1 MRSFSTSVLFLL
13 VILIPNCCCC
23 SSGSNS
29 SRIKV
34 HNTKTKNNTASGI
47 GIFAKYQIEW
57 CLQKGLQK
65 PQYTRCQ
72 YVENS
77 GTTCINP
84 QIKYGT
90 NRWNVLPREDSGND
104 YKKWCEQLNG
114 GMPSVYVNHT
124 LGQRTGYAV
133 RGCIGADDYGNLR
146 NWHWCDWVDNGYW
159 FNQHLIFIYRIVAS
173 TSPSRIEAHGGLFRS
188 LMKGIFHPYELWQ
201 KVDFLISNAC

>member
-1 MRSFSTSVLFLL
+1 MGSFYTSLLFLL
-13 VILIPNCCCC
+13 IIFVQNCHGC

-29 SRIKV
+29 SLTKVNDTKIK
-34 HNTKTKNNTASGI
+34 NKTASGI
-47 GIFAKYQIEW
+47 GIFAKCQIEW

-90 NRWNVLPREDSGND
+90 NSYRGLPREDSGND
-104 YKKWCEQLNG
+104 YEKWCEQLNG
-114 GMPSVYVNHT
+114 GVPSVYVNYT
-124 LGQRTGYAV
+124 LGQRTGYAL
-133 RGCIGADDYGNLR
+133 RGCTGADDYGNPT

-159 FNQHLIFIYRIVAS
+159 FNQSLDFHIVSSDFI
-173 TSPSRIEAHGGLFRS
+173 TSITC
-188 LMKGIFHPYELWQ
+188 
-201 KVDFLISNAC
+201 IS